1 MIGLHEPIDQATR
14 DAANETAILEAKAN
28 IELVKAYTKAA
39 RSQSFMRWCFG
50 IAAMIV
56 ALSFLTGG

>member
-1 MIGLHEPIDQATR
+1 MIGLHEPVPPITR
-14 DAANETAILEAKAN
+14 ELANDTAILEAQAN

-56 ALSFLTGG
+56 ALSFWTGG